1 MSFRSGFT
9 GSSSDV
15 PPSAKFSEASKR
27 LAKSYYPYIYVD
39 KRRMSKPVVD
49 LQAALEVCA
58 DSLDEFEKVAAEIE
72 SLRFAMYGLEQALS
86 RAVTELLVIREEV
99 TDLMASLKDTEKFNL
114 RLFDQLLSLDKCMQA
129 GIESA
134 QSSLSKAKSGHTT
147 QASSIDR
154 YRIPKSTKE
163 TLEAALG
170 APTPTMKGSSDIS
183 YVMGG
188 TPSEQER
195 PEWITKLQREL
206 SHRHAEFSFLVIGLW
221 TEGIYDNHELV
232 ANEPTGCFKKPKSV
246 DGMVANDARG
256 LLYANKGKIED
267 APATLSIIATK
278 VQDIGTRIFEELG
291 RVKKELEDTK
301 TRHHDLTVELANR
314 RKQLVESLL
323 ATHSAVQ
330 TLLDMDEANDALVGK
345 LIKTRPLFAE
355 LHQALINGDL
365 NSETDISESKY
376 QLLPEVLGKDGWA
389 QLLDSLG
396 AVRLPHN
403 LNGSNQNAALG
414 PSEQHLGLLDSP
426 DTFSESP
433 LISTKRRLF
442 RRRIR

>member
-1 MSFRSGFT
+1 MSFRSGYT
-9 GSSSDV
+9 GGSSDI
-15 PPSAKFSEASKR
+15 PPSARFSEASKR

-58 DSLDEFEKVAAEIE
+58 DSLDEFEKVSADIE

-86 RAVTELLVIREEV
+86 RAITELIVIREEV
-99 TDLMASLKDTEKFNL
+99 ADLMASLKDTEKFNL
-114 RLFDQLLSLDKCMQA
+114 RLFDQLISLDKCMQA
-129 GIESA
+129 GIESG
-134 QSSLSKAKSGHTT
+134 QSNLSKAKNSHTA
-147 QASSIDR
+147 QASNVDR

-188 TPSEQER
+188 TPSEQGR

-232 ANEPTGCFKKPKSV
+232 ANEPTGCFKKPKSM
-246 DGMVANDARG
+246 DGLVANDARG

-291 RVKKELEDTK
+291 RLKKELEDTK

-355 LHQALINGDL
+355 LHQALLNGDL
-365 NSETDISESKY
+365 NSETDITEGKY

-396 AVRLPHN
+396 AVRLPQH
-403 LNGSNQNAALG
+403 LNGSNQNAALVS
-414 PSEQHLGLLDSP
+414 SEQYLGLLDSP
-426 DTFSESP
+426 VPSDSP
-433 LISTKRRLF
+433 LIATKRRLF
-442 RRRIR
+442 RRRLR